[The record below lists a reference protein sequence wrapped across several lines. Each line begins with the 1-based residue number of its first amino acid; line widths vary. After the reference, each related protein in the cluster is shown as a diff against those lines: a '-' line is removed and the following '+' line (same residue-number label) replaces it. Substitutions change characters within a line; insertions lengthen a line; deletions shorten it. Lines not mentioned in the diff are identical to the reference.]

1 MPTIE
6 STVLDAMQK
15 VGMITDDQ
23 KKRPGTFF
31 FQRAA
36 RTDRRVSAVRQMVS
50 FQLRLPDEMV
60 EKGTE
65 LLNAQ
70 LPNDIRVLTLR
81 KAIPSFHAQKKCDY
95 RTYSYTLPTFA
106 FAPVSEL
113 TTPSYRFSE
122 ERRAEVNDLL
132 KCFVG
137 THNFFNYTSQR
148 LRYLFVN

>member
-50 FQLRLPDEMV
+50 FQLRLPDEIAD
-60 EKGTE
+60 KGPE

-70 LPNDIRVLTLR
+70 LPDDIRVLALR
-81 KAIPSFHAQKKCDY
+81 RTIPSFHSQKKCDY

-113 TTPSYRFSE
+113 TTASYRLSE

-137 THNFFNYTSQR
+137 THNFYNYTSQR
-148 LRYLFVN
+148 LIHIY